1 LVVAVCTE
9 FTSLILLR
17 FVEERARRR
26 TPVESMHETAT
37 RTGRAFIVSGLTAIA
52 GVAVIASSPW
62 PLLRGFGIIVGLN
75 VLVALICAL
84 VILPP
89 ILVWAESDGR
99 NWVSRHLIRH
109 DDELTPAKGSAPIP
123 VPEIPIEPLPA

>member
-1 LVVAVCTE
+1 
-9 FTSLILLR
+9 
-17 FVEERARRR
+17 
-26 TPVESMHETAT
+26 MHETAT

-75 VLVALICAL
+75 VLVALVCAL

-99 NWVSRHLIRH
+99 NWVSRRLIRA
-109 DDELTPAKGSAPIP
+109 DDQPVAAKGSAPIP
-123 VPEIPIEPLPA
+123 VPELPIEPLPA